1 MAEEVKKETEKTKSE
16 VKKETKKSDDVFYQ
30 VVDCNV
36 LDVSDSPDEKKTQ
49 YQLVAGEIAK
59 EVPDKSTKEMAC
71 IKVAGIEGYAEKKF
85 LKKL

>member
-1 MAEEVKKETEKTKSE
+1 MAKETKIEETVEVKKETQSKSN
-16 VKKETKKSDDVFYQ
+16 DVFYK
-30 VVDCNV
+30 VIDCNV
-36 LDVSDSPDEKKTQ
+36 LDVSDSPDEKRTQ